1 MNIYK
6 LHFGQKYKILKER
19 ILEKHKGYWKAQ
31 SIHKLKLKLS
41 SKYSIKDYIMLKSI
55 DTSPKYIP
63 SFISF
68 SNNSNR
74 SKINKKRLIKIK
86 DKLSLKP
93 NINLFITNENQKRE
107 EDSTNKLH
115 KKQLYLN
122 LYKDFS
128 YEPYIYNEL
137 QFIYLKGKDKIAPR
151 KFSEV
156 LKDCLIM
163 DKYNKLIKTMN
174 YNTNNSHSHISIDNE
189 GNKVFDNN
197 IKITESNNFN
207 NIKNLKESK
216 ILGEKT
222 KDIKEIK
229 NSTYKSKN
237 NLKINIKN
245 LSNTAYNGFYKNKKS
260 KGVYT
265 LPTIDI

>member
-68 SNNSNR
+68 SNDSNR

-93 NINLFITNENQKRE
+93 NINLFITNENQKRD
-107 EDSTNKLH
+107 EDDTNKLH

-174 YNTNNSHSHISIDNE
+174 YNTNNSHNSIDSE
-189 GNKVFDNN
+189 RNKFFDNN
-197 IKITESNNFN
+197 IRMTESSNNSN
-207 NIKNLKESK
+207 NIKNLKEIK
-216 ILGEKT
+216 IIGNRDRT
-222 KDIKEIK
+222 K
-229 NSTYKSKN
+229 YKWRH

-245 LSNTAYNGFYKNKKS
+245 FSNTAYNGFYKNKIS

-265 LPTIDI
+265 LPTVDI

>member
-1 MNIYK
+1 MNYKIHFIQNYK
-6 LHFGQKYKILKER
+6 LYKER
-19 ILEKHKGYWKAQ
+19 ILEKHKGFWKAQ

-41 SKYSIKDYIMLKSI
+41 SKYTTKDYVMLKSI
-55 DTSPKYIP
+55 DNSPKLIP

-68 SNNSNR
+68 SNNSR
-74 SKINKKRLIKIK
+74 KSKLNQKIKIR

-93 NINLFITNENQKRE
+93 KINLFITNENQKK
-107 EDSTNKLH
+107 DDDTKNKLH